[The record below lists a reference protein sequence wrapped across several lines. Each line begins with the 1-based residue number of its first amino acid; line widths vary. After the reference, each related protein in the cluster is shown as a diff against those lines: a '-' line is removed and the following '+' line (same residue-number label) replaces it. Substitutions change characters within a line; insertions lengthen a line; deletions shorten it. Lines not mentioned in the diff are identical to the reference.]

1 MPLLVF
7 SLRRIVFTI
16 AALASRTTLV
26 SNTPPNES
34 ASTLASTQPL
44 LLVLVPCLNDGASL
58 PGLVECLLTNGYPH
72 NCLRIL
78 LIDDGSTDD
87 SLAAMQRQAFSSP
100 YVVRSLCL
108 QANHGKAAA
117 LNAGLNADPWGEIV
131 AVYDADHRP
140 QPGALAALVAPFAD
154 TKVGG
159 ASGRTEASNA
169 LASPSAYYS
178 AVERMV
184 HQRLTMVAKDRLQLA
199 PALLGSHC
207 TYRRSLLD
215 ALGGFAPGAFLE
227 DSDLTI
233 RIAAAGYRTRYVERV
248 PAFDHVPATL
258 RAFWRQHVRWSRGFQ
273 DVAAGHSGRLLRHQ
287 LPFPLRLELLLFS
300 LGYLDRLALLAAAAL
315 LLSDALLHTQFGFP
329 AWLLIA
335 VLALPYLQ
343 VVAVFWRTRQP
354 TAWWLRLP
362 YLFFLFPVDLLV
374 AVRSTLDTLLSRPRT
389 WTPMR

>member
-16 AALASRTTLV
+16 VALASRASLA
-26 SNTPPNES
+26 SNTPPTELHS
-34 ASTLASTQPL
+34 ALISTQPP
-44 LLVLVPCLNDGASL
+44 LLVLVPCRNDGARL

-78 LIDDGSTDD
+78 LIDDGSSDN
-87 SLAAMQRQAFSSP
+87 SPAAMQRLAFGSES
-100 YVVRSLCL
+100 VVRSLCL
-108 QANHGKAAA
+108 QTNHGKAAA
-117 LNAGLNADPWGEIV
+117 LNAGLTAEPWGEIV

-140 QPGALAALVAPFAD
+140 QAGALAALVAPFTD
-154 TKVGG
+154 RKVGG
-159 ASGRTEASNA
+159 VSGRTEASNA

-184 HQRLTMVAKDRLQLA
+184 HQRLTMVAKDRLHLA

-215 ALGGFAPGAFLE
+215 TLGGFAPGAFLE

-233 RIAAAGYRTRYVERV
+233 RIAAAGYRTHYAESV
-248 PAFDHVPATL
+248 PAFDHVPPTL

-273 DVAAGHSGRLLRHQ
+273 DVAAGHTGRLVRQQ
-287 LPFPLRLELLLFS
+287 LPFPLRLELFLFS
-300 LGYLDRLALLAAAAL
+300 LGYLDRLTLLAAAAL
-315 LLSDALLHTQFGFP
+315 LVSDAFLNTQFGFP
-329 AWLLIA
+329 AWFLIA

-343 VVAVFWRTRQP
+343 VLAVFWRTGQP
-354 TAWWLRLP
+354 AAWWWRLP
-362 YLFFLFPVDLLV
+362 YLFLLFPVDLLV
-374 AVRSTLDTLLSRPRT
+374 AVRSTFDTLLDRPRT